1 MKKLLSTIMALV
13 MLLSLVP
20 MAVAEEGEGTE
31 NGAVQSND
39 VYEVTDAAQLIWAVE
54 NHTGD
59 TIKLVEDVTL
69 SSTISIGSNEAKTFV
84 LDLGGKTLKGNIDFY
99 AGDLTIQNGTIDGRV
114 YANATK
120 TDMKYGHLTIAK
132 DAVIKG
138 GFDSNGNPNAVL
150 LWQAEVSANNYGATV
165 DIYGTLEKNL
175 WVIGNI
181 KTDLTTAEN
190 PCVVN
195 VHDGAV
201 IKGENGTGV
210 AVQGAAKVTVG
221 KAAITGSTGIEVRAG
236 ELTVDGATVVGTA
249 KPTTITPNGNG
260 TTTDGAGIAVA
271 QHTTKLPIKVT
282 INSGDISGYSALYQ
296 SNPQNNGAESVE
308 KVSVAVNG
316 GTFKAINGGTCGVYS
331 ENNCVTIS
339 GGAFTDLASAVKYAT
354 NGATI
359 TLAGNVALDKGLNIG
374 SVGSEQKVL
383 TLDLNGHSI
392 SATNLVIRVQN
403 ANLTVTGPGKIYETS
418 PYYGAIL
425 IKGSDNAENK
435 DYTVVTVGAGVELEG
450 WSPIFVDQYKGCAY
464 GVAVNVDG
472 AKLTGK
478 RDTSGDMGNAI
489 YVNGTIKDQ
498 NNAPKLVLNNVTQT
512 TEGTGMYLA
521 GYTDTTITGGS
532 ITGGNTGIEIRAG
545 ELTVNGAT
553 VVGNGVPTKV
563 TPNDNGSTTN
573 GAGIAVAQHTTKL
586 PIKVTINSGDI
597 SGYSALYQSNPQNNG
612 AESVEKVSVAVNGGT
627 FKAINGG
634 TCGVYSENN
643 CVAVTGGTFS
653 SDPTAFV
660 ADTNLVVV
668 PNVGKTEFAVQ
679 PKTSEDGTVTKVE
692 GNTKTE
698 TKTDGNTKTETKT
711 DLVTGA
717 TTETKTENK
726 VEGNVTTK
734 TETVT
739 EKNAAGVTTKAT
751 ETVTT
756 VKTENGGTTTV
767 VTKKDTLKK
776 TETTEVTGVT
786 APTTAS
792 DVTLDVKNTTNVA
805 VNKDSMTALKDDAVK
820 DVIIETKDATLK
832 LDKTAVKTMERNV
845 PTNGKMTLNVT
856 VTEEKN
862 ATTTEIEKVKVEVTA
877 KNEAGQNV
885 FPENTA
891 NTNGLINITIPYN
904 GNAKY
909 LDLWYVAANASAT
922 YMGRFP
928 VVNGFVSFDVKH
940 FSQYDLIPVASSGS
954 SVIKTGAG
962 SSAASTTQTVTTDL
976 TPGSITKVTVDGK
989 VVDAKYYTVS
999 GSNVTFT
1006 AEFLKTLKN
1015 GSHTVTVENATKI
1028 AKGVFTVNNPTTAQS
1043 PTTADAGIALYAG
1056 MAIASVMGTGVVFT
1070 SRKRKNH

>member
-20 MAVAEEGEGTE
+20 MAVATEGVELTE
-31 NGAVQSND
+31 ANSEAQINGLYYKTLDDAVSKVAN
-39 VYEVTDAAQLIWAVE
+39 
-54 NHTGD
+54 GD
-59 TIKLVEDVTL
+59 TIKLVKDVTL
-69 SSTISIGSNEAKTFV
+69 TQTIVINDKEAKTIV
-84 LDLGGKTLKGNIDFY
+84 LDLAGKTLKGNIDFY

-114 YANATK
+114 YANATNA
-120 TDMKYGHLTIAK
+120 DMEYGHLTIAK

-138 GFDSNGNPNAVL
+138 GFDGNGNSNAVL

-195 VHDGAV
+195 IHDGAV
-201 IKGENGTGV
+201 IKGEDGTGV

-296 SNPQNNGAESVE
+296 SNPQKNDAEFVE

-316 GTFKAINGGTCGVYS
+316 GTFNGDIS
-331 ENNCVTIS
+331 AEDVTGFIKS
-339 GGAFTDLASAVKYAT
+339 GAFTDLANAVKYAAD
-354 NGATI
+354 GATI
-359 TLAGNVALDKGLNIG
+359 KLAGDATGDIVIPAGKTI
-374 SVGSEQKVL
+374 
-383 TLDLNGHSI
+383 TLDLGGH
-392 SATNLVIRVQN
+392 
-403 ANLTVTGPGKIYETS
+403 
-418 PYYGAIL
+418 
-425 IKGSDNAENK
+425 
-435 DYTVVTVGAGVELEG
+435 
-450 WSPIFVDQYKGCAY
+450 
-464 GVAVNVDG
+464 
-472 AKLTGK
+472 KLTNVK
-478 RDTSGDMGNAI
+478 SHTIVN
-489 YVNGTIKDQ
+489 NGT
-498 NNAPKLVLNNVTQT
+498 L
-512 TEGTGMYLA
+512 
-521 GYTDTTITGGS
+521 TITG
-532 ITGGNTGIEIRAG
+532 TG
-545 ELTVNGAT
+545 TVDN
-553 VVGNGVPTKV
+553 V
-563 TPNDNGSTTN
+563 TNDM
-573 GAGIAVAQHTTKL
+573 A
-586 PIKVTINSGDI
+586 
-597 SGYSALYQSNPQNNG
+597 ALYNKG
-612 AESVEKVSVAVNGGT
+612 TATLNGGT
-627 FKAINGG
+627 FERSKEAGVDSDNDGGNSFYTILNHGLMTVNEGVVVNNKGHYSSLFENGYYDYKNQDGVEKPGLKINGG
-634 TCGVYSENN
+634 TFDGGLNTIKNDDNATLVINNGTFKNYTQACVQNHHVAEINGGEYIGNKAAAVLMCGVCKTVDETHDRHVMSITDGNFKG
-643 CVAVTGGTFS
+643 ALTVTVGKLTIEGGTFTV
-653 SDPTAFV
+653 DPSKFV
-660 ADTNLVVV
+660 TGTNLVVV
-668 PNVGKTEFAVQ
+668 PNVGKTAYTVQ

-717 TTETKTENK
+717 TTETKTETK

-739 EKNAAGVTTKAT
+739 EKNAAGETTKAT

-756 VKTENGGTTTV
+756 EKTENGGKTTV
-767 VTKKDTLKK
+767 VTKKDTLNK

-805 VNKDSMTALKDDAVK
+805 VNKDSMTALKDDTVK
-820 DVIIETKDATLK
+820 DVVIKTKDAKLTLN
-832 LDKTAVKTMERNV
+832 KTAVKTMESNV

-862 ATTTEIEKVKVEVTA
+862 ANEITKIAVEVTA

-909 LDLWYVAANASAT
+909 LDLWYIAANDSAT

>member
-20 MAVAEEGEGTE
+20 MAVATEGVELTE
-31 NGAVQSND
+31 ANSEAQINGLYYKTLDDAVSKVAN
-39 VYEVTDAAQLIWAVE
+39 
-54 NHTGD
+54 GD
-59 TIKLVEDVTL
+59 TIKLVKDVTL
-69 SSTISIGSNEAKTFV
+69 TQTIVINDKEAKTIV
-84 LDLGGKTLKGNIDFY
+84 LDLAGKTLKGNIDFY

-114 YANATK
+114 YANATNA
-120 TDMKYGHLTIAK
+120 DMEYGHLTIAK

-138 GFDSNGNPNAVL
+138 GFDVNGNSNAVL
-150 LWQAEVSANNYGATV
+150 LWQTEVSANNYGATV

-181 KTDLTTAEN
+181 KTDLTTAGN

-195 VHDGAV
+195 IHDGAV
-201 IKGENGTGV
+201 IKGEDGTGV

-296 SNPQNNGAESVE
+296 SNPQKNDAEFVE

-339 GGAFTDLASAVKYAT
+339 GGAFTDLANAVKYAAD
-354 NGATI
+354 GAII
-359 TLAGNVALDKGLNIG
+359 TLAGNAKGDIVIPAG
-374 SVGSEQKVL
+374 KTI
-383 TLDLNGHSI
+383 TLDLGGH
-392 SATNLVIRVQN
+392 
-403 ANLTVTGPGKIYETS
+403 
-418 PYYGAIL
+418 
-425 IKGSDNAENK
+425 
-435 DYTVVTVGAGVELEG
+435 
-450 WSPIFVDQYKGCAY
+450 
-464 GVAVNVDG
+464 
-472 AKLTGK
+472 KLTNV
-478 RDTSGDMGNAI
+478 SGD
-489 YVNGTIKDQ
+489 TIT
-498 NNAPKLVLNNVTQT
+498 N
-512 TEGTGMYLA
+512 EGTL
-521 GYTDTTITGGS
+521 TITGTGTVDNVTHTKAALYNKGTATLNGGTFERSAEAGVDSGNNGGNSFYTILNHGVMTVNEGVVVNNKGHYSSLFENGYYSYNNQDGVTNPSLIINGGTFDGGLNTIKNDDNAKLVIENGMFKNYTQACVQNHHVAEIHGGEYIGNKAAAVINCGSTKCGVDETHDRHIMS
-532 ITGGNTGIEIRAG
+532 ITGGNFKGDLNVTYGKLTIE
-545 ELTVNGAT
+545 
-553 VVGNGVPTKV
+553 
-563 TPNDNGSTTN
+563 
-573 GAGIAVAQHTTKL
+573 
-586 PIKVTINSGDI
+586 
-597 SGYSALYQSNPQNNG
+597 
-612 AESVEKVSVAVNGGT
+612 GGT
-627 FKAINGG
+627 FTVDPSKF
-634 TCGVYSENN
+634 
-643 CVAVTGGTFS
+643 VTG
-653 SDPTAFV
+653 
-660 ADTNLVVV
+660 TNLVVV
-668 PNVGKTEFAVQ
+668 PNVGKTEYTVQ

-717 TTETKTENK
+717 TTETKTETK

-739 EKNAAGVTTKAT
+739 EKNAAGETTKVT

-756 VKTENGGTTTV
+756 EKTENGGKTTV
-767 VTKKDTLKK
+767 VTKKDTLNK

-786 APTTAS
+786 VPTTAS

-805 VNKDSMTALKDDAVK
+805 VNKDSMTALKSDAVK

-832 LDKTAVKTMERNV
+832 LNKDAVKTMESNV

-862 ATTTEIEKVKVEVTA
+862 ANEITKIAVEVTA

-891 NTNGLINITIPYN
+891 NTNGLINITIPYT

-909 LDLWYVAANASAT
+909 LDLWYIAANDSAT
-922 YMGRFP
+922 FIDRFP

>member
-20 MAVAEEGEGTE
+20 MAVAAEGVTEE
-31 NGAVQSND
+31 NAVARIGNQY
-39 VYEVTDAAQLIWAVE
+39 YETLEDAVLKVA
-54 NHTGD
+54 NGD
-59 TIKLVEDVTL
+59 TITL
-69 SSTISIGSNEAKTFV
+69 
-84 LDLGGKTLKGNIDFY
+84 LKD
-99 AGDLTIQNGTIDGRV
+99 
-114 YANATK
+114 
-120 TDMKYGHLTIAK
+120 
-132 DAVIKG
+132 
-138 GFDSNGNPNAVL
+138 
-150 LWQAEVSANNYGATV
+150 
-165 DIYGTLEKNL
+165 
-175 WVIGNI
+175 
-181 KTDLTTAEN
+181 
-190 PCVVN
+190 
-195 VHDGAV
+195 
-201 IKGENGTGV
+201 
-210 AVQGAAKVTVG
+210 
-221 KAAITGSTGIEVRAG
+221 
-236 ELTVDGATVVGTA
+236 
-249 KPTTITPNGNG
+249 
-260 TTTDGAGIAVA
+260 
-271 QHTTKLPIKVT
+271 
-282 INSGDISGYSALYQ
+282 
-296 SNPQNNGAESVE
+296 
-308 KVSVAVNG
+308 
-316 GTFKAINGGTCGVYS
+316 
-331 ENNCVTIS
+331 
-339 GGAFTDLASAVKYAT
+339 
-354 NGATI
+354 
-359 TLAGNVALDKGLNIG
+359 VALGKGLNIG

-383 TLDLNGHSI
+383 TLNLNGHSI

-403 ANLTVTGPGKIYETS
+403 AKLTVTGPGKIYETS
-418 PYYGAIL
+418 PYFGAIL

-450 WSPIFVDQYKGCAY
+450 WSPIFVDQYNGCAY

-478 RDTSGDMGNAI
+478 TDSSGDRGSAI

-512 TEGTGMYLA
+512 AAGTGMYLA
-521 GYTDTTITGGS
+521 GYANTTITGGS

-553 VVGNGVPTKV
+553 VVGNGVPTEV
-563 TPNDNGSTTN
+563 TPNGNGSTTV

-586 PIKVTINSGDI
+586 PIKVTINSSDI
-597 SGYSALYQSNPQNNG
+597 SGYSALYQSNPQNND
-612 AESVEKVSVAVNGGT
+612 AESVKKVSVAVNGGT

-634 TCGVYSENN
+634 TCGVHSENN
-643 CVAVTGGTFS
+643 CVTISGGAFTDLASAVKYATDGATITLAGDTNGNGVVFAEGRFATKGLTIDFNGHTYSVGGVLVGSTGTGTNAFQLLKGNKITFKNGTIAGVTEGTKPAEDTPNWHGAPAIVIQNYCDLTLDNMTVTGGDETVYTMSNNNGNVTIKDTTINKGGAKGYGYGPF
-653 SDPTAFV
+653 AFDVCRYSEYPAVSVTVTGDSVINGDVEVSGTIGEGQSRQLTINSGMFNGKFVV
-660 ADTNLVVV
+660 ANEPANITISGGAFNVAPNAKYLAEGMIVV
-668 PNVGKTEFAVQ
+668 PGVKDAPYSVQ
-679 PKTSEDGTVTKVE
+679 PAKREDENIKSEVKVDGDNVTVTVTDKTTGTTTETVTDTKTGAE
-692 GNTKTE
+692 TVTKTE
-698 TKTDGNTKTETKT
+698 TNVD
-711 DLVTGA
+711 TG
-717 TTETKTENK
+717 
-726 VEGNVTTK
+726 VK

-739 EKNAAGVTTKAT
+739 EKNAAGETTKVTESKIVENNENGKT
-751 ETVTT
+751 ETKTTVDGKT
-756 VKTENGGTTTV
+756 VKTDVTV
-767 VTKKDTLKK
+767 NQ
-776 TETTEVTGVT
+776 
-786 APTTAS
+786 APATAS
-792 DVTLDVKNTTNVA
+792 DVTLNAKALEGKAAGTETSSVA
-805 VNKDSMTALKDDAVK
+805 VNKASLTKLTDNNVK
-820 DVIIETKDATLK
+820 DVIIETDQATLK
-832 LDKTAVKTMERNV
+832 LDKTAVKTMESKVEDND
-845 PTNGKMTLNVT
+845 KMKLDIT

-877 KNEAGQNV
+877 KNEAGENV

-891 NTNGLINITIPYN
+891 NTNGLINITIPYT

-909 LDLWYVAANASAT
+909 LDLWYIAANASAT

-989 VVDAKYYTVS
+989 VVNAKYYTVS

>member
-20 MAVAEEGEGTE
+20 MAVAEEGETAKWSETKTEESVAQVGDMYYDVLYDAVAAVEPGGTVTLLKNATGGGVGTYTDARE
-31 NGAVQSND
+31 KDKLGRDKIEAKSFILDFAGYTYTVSEPAVGSKGYESQGFHLEQGDGNVSVTLKNGTLASTGSAVKMLVQNYCNLTLDNMTLEGTGYVGKYFSNGDYVLSNNCGNVTIKDTTIVARDGDFAFD
-39 VYEVTDAAQLIWAVE
+39 VYGGFQKYSDVTVTVTGSSVINGKVE
-54 NHTGD
+54 LARDNT
-59 TIKLVEDVTL
+59 TNENKNKLV
-69 SSTISIGSNEAKTFV
+69 
-84 LDLGGKTLKGNIDFY
+84 ID
-99 AGDLTIQNGTIDGRV
+99 GGTI
-114 YANATK
+114 
-120 TDMKYGHLTIAK
+120 
-132 DAVIKG
+132 
-138 GFDSNGNPNAVL
+138 NGQICNT
-150 LWQAEVSANNYGATV
+150 SG
-165 DIYGTLEKNL
+165 
-175 WVIGNI
+175 
-181 KTDLTTAEN
+181 
-190 PCVVN
+190 
-195 VHDGAV
+195 
-201 IKGENGTGV
+201 
-210 AVQGAAKVTVG
+210 
-221 KAAITGSTGIEVRAG
+221 
-236 ELTVDGATVVGTA
+236 TVVV
-249 KPTTITPNGNG
+249 K
-260 TTTDGAGIAVA
+260 
-271 QHTTKLPIKVT
+271 
-282 INSGDISGYSALYQ
+282 
-296 SNPQNNGAESVE
+296 
-308 KVSVAVNG
+308 
-316 GTFKAINGGTCGVYS
+316 
-331 ENNCVTIS
+331 
-339 GGAFTDLASAVKYAT
+339 GGAFTDLASAVKYAAD
-354 NGATI
+354 GAII
-359 TLAGNVALDKGLNIG
+359 TLAGDVALDKGLNIG

-597 SGYSALYQSNPQNNG
+597 SGYSALYQSNPQNNDD
-612 AESVEKVSVAVNGGT
+612 ESVEKVSVAVNGGT

-653 SDPTAFV
+653 SNPSAFV

-668 PNVGKTEFAVQ
+668 PSTDGTFTVK
-679 PKTSEDGTVTKVE
+679 PKTSEDGKTTTEVSEDGKTVTETKTDGNTVTKTETNVDT
-692 GNTKTE
+692 GAATVTKTE
-698 TKTDGNTKTETKT
+698 TKTDGNT
-711 DLVTGA
+711 V
-717 TTETKTENK
+717 
-726 VEGNVTTK
+726 TK

-739 EKNAAGVTTKAT
+739 EKNAAGETTKAT

-756 VKTENGGTTTV
+756 EKTENGGTTTV
-767 VTKKDTLKK
+767 VTKKDTLNK

-786 APTTAS
+786 APTTAA

-832 LDKTAVKTMERNV
+832 LDKTAVKTMESNV

-862 ATTTEIEKVKVEVTA
+862 ATTTDIEKVKVEVTA
-877 KNEAGQNV
+877 KNEAGENV

-891 NTNGLINITIPYN
+891 NTNGLINITIPYT

-909 LDLWYVAANASAT
+909 LDLWYIAANDSAT

>member
-20 MAVAEEGEGTE
+20 MAVAEEGEGKWSETKTE
-31 NGAVQSND
+31 NSVAQVGNTY
-39 VYEVTDAAQLIWAVE
+39 YEVLYDAVAAVE
-54 NHTGD
+54 
-59 TIKLVEDVTL
+59 
-69 SSTISIGSNEAKTFV
+69 
-84 LDLGGKTLKGNIDFY
+84 
-99 AGDLTIQNGTIDGRV
+99 
-114 YANATK
+114 
-120 TDMKYGHLTIAK
+120 
-132 DAVIKG
+132 
-138 GFDSNGNPNAVL
+138 
-150 LWQAEVSANNYGATV
+150 
-165 DIYGTLEKNL
+165 
-175 WVIGNI
+175 
-181 KTDLTTAEN
+181 
-190 PCVVN
+190 
-195 VHDGAV
+195 
-201 IKGENGTGV
+201 ENGTVTLLKNATGGGV
-210 AVQGAAKVTVG
+210 GTYTTAGKDNLGRDKIVAKSFILDFAGYTYTVSEPAVGSDGYESQGFHLEKGDGSVSVTLKNGTLASTGSAVKMLVQNYCNLTLDNMTLEGTGYVGKYFSNGDYVLSNNCGNVTIKDTTIVARDGDFAFDVYGGFQEYSDVTVTVTGNSVING
-221 KAAITGSTGIEVRAG
+221 KV
-236 ELTVDGATVVGTA
+236 ELARDNTANKNKNKLVIDGGTINGQICNTSGTVV
-249 KPTTITPNGNG
+249 
-260 TTTDGAGIAVA
+260 
-271 QHTTKLPIKVT
+271 
-282 INSGDISGYSALYQ
+282 
-296 SNPQNNGAESVE
+296 
-308 KVSVAVNG
+308 VN
-316 GTFKAINGGTCGVYS
+316 
-331 ENNCVTIS
+331 
-339 GGAFTDLASAVKYAT
+339 GGAFTDLANAVKYAAD
-354 NGATI
+354 GATI
-359 TLAGNVALDKGLNIG
+359 TLAGDVALDKGLNIG

-450 WSPIFVDQYKGCAY
+450 WSPIFVDQYKECAY

-597 SGYSALYQSNPQNNG
+597 SGYSALYQSNPQNNDD
-612 AESVEKVSVAVNGGT
+612 ESVEKVSVAVNGGT

-767 VTKKDTLKK
+767 VTKKDTLNK

-786 APTTAS
+786 APTTAA

-805 VNKDSMTALKDDAVK
+805 VNKASMTALKSDTVK
-820 DVIIETKDATLK
+820 DVVIETKDAKLTLNK
-832 LDKTAVKTMERNV
+832 DAVKTMEGNV
-845 PTNGKMTLNVT
+845 PANSKMTLNVT

-891 NTNGLINITIPYN
+891 NTNGLINITIPHT

-909 LDLWYVAANASAT
+909 LDLWYIAANDSAT

>member
-1 MKKLLSTIMALV
+1 MKKLLSTIMAVV

-20 MAVAEEGEGTE
+20 MAVAEEGETAKWSETKSEKHVAQVGDMFYETLADAVASVPVDGTE
-31 NGAVQSND
+31 TTITLLNNA
-39 VYEVTDAAQLIWAVE
+39 EVE
-54 NHTGD
+54 NYIAINGGKN
-59 TIKLVEDVTL
+59 I
-69 SSTISIGSNEAKTFV
+69 V
-84 LDLGGKTLKGNIDFY
+84 LDLNGHDVVHNGNYLFDVYNAKFHVTGEGTLFENVKDGYAPIIARGSATDTADYTVITIDKGDYTGIFVAKD
-99 AGDLTIQNGTIDGRV
+99 AGNGYHNYGLVINMFGTIDMGAV
-114 YANATK
+114 ADGYHYSGMYVNGTN
-120 TDMKYGHLTIAK
+120 TVSDGNVMTINL
-132 DAVIKG
+132 G
-138 GFDSNGNPNAVL
+138 
-150 LWQAEVSANNYGATV
+150 GATIKNCEATG
-165 DIYGTLEKNL
+165 IYAAGYAKWNITNSS
-175 WVIGNI
+175 ITSGN
-181 KTDLTTAEN
+181 
-190 PCVVN
+190 
-195 VHDGAV
+195 
-201 IKGENGTGV
+201 
-210 AVQGAAKVTVG
+210 
-221 KAAITGSTGIEVRAG
+221 TGIEIRAG
-236 ELTVDGATVVGTA
+236 ELTVNGATVVGNGV
-249 KPTTITPNGNG
+249 PTVVTPNGNG
-260 TTTDGAGIAVA
+260 STTEGAGIAVA

-296 SNPQNNGAESVE
+296 SNPEKNDDASVK

-316 GTFKAINGGTCGVYS
+316 GTFKTINRGTCGVHS

-354 NGATI
+354 DGATI
-359 TLAGNVALDKGLNIG
+359 TLAGDANGNGVVFAEGRFATKGLTIDFNG
-374 SVGSEQKVL
+374 HTYSVGGVLVGSTGTGTNAFQLLKGNKITFKNGTIAGVTEGTKPAEDTPNWHGAPAIVIQNYCDL
-383 TLDLNGHSI
+383 TLDNM
-392 SATNLVIRVQN
+392 
-403 ANLTVTGPGKIYETS
+403 TVTGGDETV
-418 PYYGAIL
+418 
-425 IKGSDNAENK
+425 
-435 DYTVVTVGAGVELEG
+435 YTMSNNNG
-450 WSPIFVDQYKGCAY
+450 
-464 GVAVNVDG
+464 NV
-472 AKLTGK
+472 
-478 RDTSGDMGNAI
+478 
-489 YVNGTIKDQ
+489 TIKD
-498 NNAPKLVLNNVTQT
+498 
-512 TEGTGMYLA
+512 
-521 GYTDTTITGGS
+521 TTINKGGAKGYGYGPFAFDVCRYSEYPAVGVTVTGDSVINGDVEVS
-532 ITGGNTGIEIRAG
+532 GTIG
-545 ELTVNGAT
+545 EGQSRQL
-553 VVGNGVPTKV
+553 
-563 TPNDNGSTTN
+563 
-573 GAGIAVAQHTTKL
+573 
-586 PIKVTINSGDI
+586 TINSGMFNGKFVVANEPDNITI
-597 SGYSALYQSNPQNNG
+597 SGG
-612 AESVEKVSVAVNGGT
+612 AFNVAPDAKYLAEGM
-627 FKAINGG
+627 I
-634 TCGVYSENN
+634 
-643 CVAVTGGTFS
+643 
-653 SDPTAFV
+653 
-660 ADTNLVVV
+660 VV
-668 PNVGKTEFAVQ
+668 PGVKDAPYSVQ
-679 PKTSEDGTVTKVE
+679 PSKRTNEEENTETEVKVDGDKVTVTVTDKTT
-692 GNTKTE
+692 GTTTE
-698 TKTDGNTKTETKT
+698 TVTDTT
-711 DLVTGA
+711 TGA
-717 TTETKTENK
+717 KTETKTENK

-739 EKNAAGVTTKAT
+739 EKNAAGETTKAT

-756 VKTENGGTTTV
+756 EKTENGGKTTV
-767 VTKKDTLKK
+767 VTKKDTLNK

-805 VNKDSMTALKDDAVK
+805 VNKASMTALKGDTVK
-820 DVIIETKDATLK
+820 DVVIETKDATLK
-832 LDKTAVKTMERNV
+832 LDKTAVKTMESKVEDND
-845 PTNGKMTLNVT
+845 KMKLDIT

-885 FPENTA
+885 FPKDTE

-909 LDLWYVAANASAT
+909 LDLWYIAANASAT